1 LYIQASIKAT
11 EDTEIN
17 EVTEGSE
24 TEINTET
31 NYVTQYPSTDD
42 VRNVETEADDV
53 TSIQNATEDVASVQ
67 KTTDGVTSVHNTTD
81 GVTSVQNTTNDVTS
95 VQNTTDGVMT
105 NHESLFCLWTEWSIW
120 STCSISCG
128 SSPGKRTDSCIF
140 FGILKFWQ

>member
-53 TSIQNATEDVASVQ
+53 TSIQNATEDV
-67 KTTDGVTSVHNTTD
+67 TSVHNTTD
-81 GVTSVQNTTNDVTS
+81 GVTSVQNTTDDVTS
-95 VQNTTDGVMT
+95 VHNTTDGVMT
-105 NHESLFCLWTEWSIW
+105 NHESLFCLWTEWSMW

-140 FGILKFWQ
+140 FRILKFWQ

>member
-81 GVTSVQNTTNDVTS
+81 GV
-95 VQNTTDGVMT
+95 MT
-105 NHESLFCLWTEWSIW
+105 NHESLFCLWTEWSMW

>member
-53 TSIQNATEDVASVQ
+53 TSIQNATEDV
-67 KTTDGVTSVHNTTD
+67 TSVHNTTD
-81 GVTSVQNTTNDVTS
+81 GVTSVQNTTDDVTS
-95 VQNTTDGVMT
+95 VHNTTDGVMT
-105 NHESLFCLWTEWSIW
+105 NHESLFCLWTEWSMW

>member
-1 LYIQASIKAT
+1 MYIQASIKAT

-24 TEINTET
+24 TEINAET

-53 TSIQNATEDVASVQ
+53 TSIQNATEDV
-67 KTTDGVTSVHNTTD
+67 TSVHNTTD
-81 GVTSVQNTTNDVTS
+81 GVTSVQNTTDDVTS
-95 VQNTTDGVMT
+95 VHNTTDGVMT
-105 NHESLFCLWTEWSIW
+105 NHESLFCLWTEWSMW